1 MKYIAFLTLQ
11 NRTLTES
18 YQTQRSELWQMYQ
31 VKHTSKDNEPE
42 LSQLIFNMVTN
53 MVAVVLLLIISSV
66 IPCSHSL
73 LHPPRERIVVSLA
86 ASKEIKFKETLAVST
101 TVVATSLTTASLVVL
116 AKQTILNLEKFRLRD
131 PLLVPMLG
139 ASALSLIYY
148 FRKDLAQKG
157 PAALLQSDASVEH
170 NFLRVATVVMNVG
183 TGSAIAFVG
192 AAAELGMALS
202 RLYYAIISKVLS
214 TSSASKDVITSI
226 CLAGAAAGIA
236 ANFDAPL
243 AGVAFAL
250 EV

>member
-1 MKYIAFLTLQ
+1 MI
-11 NRTLTES
+11 
-18 YQTQRSELWQMYQ
+18 
-31 VKHTSKDNEPE
+31 
-42 LSQLIFNMVTN
+42 
-53 MVAVVLLLIISSV
+53 AVVLLLIISSV

-116 AKQTILNLEKFRLRD
+116 AKQTVLNLEKHRIRD

-148 FRKDLAQKG
+148 FRKDLAQRG
-157 PAALLQSDASVEH
+157 PAALLQSDVSVEH

-202 RLYYAIISKVLS
+202 RLYYAIISKILS
-214 TSSASKDVITSI
+214 VSASRHVITSI
-226 CLAGAAAGIA
+226 CLSGAAAGIA

-250 EV
+250 EVSILYLYTSHRLNPYFIH

>member
-1 MKYIAFLTLQ
+1 MI
-11 NRTLTES
+11 
-18 YQTQRSELWQMYQ
+18 
-31 VKHTSKDNEPE
+31 
-42 LSQLIFNMVTN
+42 
-53 MVAVVLLLIISSV
+53 AVVLLLVISSV

-73 LHPPRERIVVSLA
+73 LQPPRERIVVSLA
-86 ASKEIKFKETLAVST
+86 ASKEFKLKETLAVST

-116 AKQTILNLEKFRLRD
+116 AKQTVLNLEKYRLRD

-148 FRKDLAQKG
+148 FRKDLAQRG
-157 PAALLQSDASVEH
+157 PAALLQSDVSVEH

-202 RLYYAIISKVLS
+202 RLYYAIISKILS
-214 TSSASKDVITSI
+214 VSASKDIITSI

-250 EV
+250 EVLNTLLIYKPSPQPLFYHS